1 MKHVYIFIFLVSQCY
16 MQARLSFD
24 NDFTYDN
31 QDIKSGI
38 SLSYDK
44 ILVKQANVKFG
55 LGLEYMF
62 PRDIG
67 NNTFK
72 ANGLYFLLR
81 YIYEKKWSSYLR
93 VGYNRISGIDNSDR
107 NGLLC
112 GFGVDYK
119 LTDKWHVETG
129 YHIVSSNEKYAS
141 RIACSISRH
150 FKKNDDK

>member
-1 MKHVYIFIFLVSQCY
+1 MKHVYIFIFLASQCY

-44 ILVKQANVKFG
+44 ILVKQANVKLG

-62 PRDIG
+62 PRDVG

-72 ANGLYFLLR
+72 ANGLYVLLR

-93 VGYNRISGIDNSDR
+93 VGYNRISGIDSSDR
-107 NGLLC
+107 NG
-112 GFGVDYK
+112 
-119 LTDKWHVETG
+119 
-129 YHIVSSNEKYAS
+129 
-141 RIACSISRH
+141 
-150 FKKNDDK
+150 